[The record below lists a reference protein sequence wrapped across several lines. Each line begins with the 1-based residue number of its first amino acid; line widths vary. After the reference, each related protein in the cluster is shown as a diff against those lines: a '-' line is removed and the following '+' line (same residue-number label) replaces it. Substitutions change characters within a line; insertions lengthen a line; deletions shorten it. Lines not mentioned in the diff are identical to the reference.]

1 MDISLSSRPHFFA
14 PASPD
19 QASKISLA
27 ASNTVYTYHCLC
39 THLLIATTTPLPSLP
54 TRQNSIDK
62 AQIMPLPP
70 PPTKATTH
78 NKHNTA
84 HAPNDH
90 YGLLLSTT
98 LSRTPEMLCTDAGFE
113 KRYLQKCGRC
123 ALTVGYQLDW
133 AQFVDEKKVGR
144 REDVVFLLPGGFI
157 TTREMVMGKAAG
169 RAEKFGVQVTEMVT
183 EVDA

>member
-1 MDISLSSRPHFFA
+1 
-14 PASPD
+14 
-19 QASKISLA
+19 
-27 ASNTVYTYHCLC
+27 
-39 THLLIATTTPLPSLP
+39 
-54 TRQNSIDK
+54 
-62 AQIMPLPP
+62 MPLPP
-70 PPTKATTH
+70 PPSKATSK
-78 NKHNTA
+78 NSAA

-133 AQFVDEKKVGR
+133 SQFQDEKKLGR
-144 REDVVFLLPGGFI
+144 REDVVFLLPGGFV

-169 RAEKFGVQVTEMVT
+169 GAERIGVVSEMVT
-183 EVDA
+183 EVEA